1 MQEIIT
7 KRFKESVESK
17 QALLD
22 NKELT
27 VLMSEIAQKMIHAL
41 RNGNKIMFCGNG
53 GSAVDAM
60 HLAAELSG
68 RYYFDRKPLN
78 AEALSADNAFLTAVA
93 NDYGYEKV
101 FSRLLTAKGKSGDI
115 LVGLSTSGNSQNVVN
130 VFEYARSQDILTVG
144 FTGQNTC
151 KMDLLS
157 DYLFKAPSADTPR
170 IQECHMLV
178 GHILCELVEIDFL
191 KDTLIA

>member
-17 QALLD
+17 QALL
-22 NKELT
+22 NNTTLT
-27 VLMSEIAQKMIHAL
+27 ILMSEMAQRMISAL

-101 FSRLLTAKGKSGDI
+101 FSRLLTAKGKPGDI
-115 LVGLSTSGNSQNVVN
+115 LVGLSTSGNSQNVIN
-130 VFEYARSQDILTVG
+130 AFEYARENDIITIG
-144 FTGQNTC
+144 FTGQN
-151 KMDLLS
+151 
-157 DYLFKAPSADTPR
+157 A
-170 IQECHMLV
+170 
-178 GHILCELVEIDFL
+178 
-191 KDTLIA
+191 

>member
-17 QALLD
+17 QALL
-22 NKELT
+22 NNTTLT
-27 VLMSEIAQKMIHAL
+27 ILMSEMAQRMISAL

-78 AEALSADNAFLTAVA
+78 AEALSADNAFLTA
-93 NDYGYEKV
+93 
-101 FSRLLTAKGKSGDI
+101 I
-115 LVGLSTSGNSQNVVN
+115 
-130 VFEYARSQDILTVG
+130 
-144 FTGQNTC
+144 
-151 KMDLLS
+151 M
-157 DYLFKAPSADTPR
+157 LF
-170 IQECHMLV
+170 
-178 GHILCELVEIDFL
+178 
-191 KDTLIA
+191 

>member
-7 KRFKESVESK
+7 KRLKESVESK

-22 NKELT
+22 NQALT
-27 VLMSEIAQKMIHAL
+27 GLMSDIAQKMIAAL
-41 RNGNKIMFCGNG
+41 RHGNKIMFCGNG

-101 FSRLLTAKGKSGDI
+101 FSRLLRAKGNPGDI
-115 LVGLSTSGNSQNVVN
+115 LVGLSTSGNSQNVIHA
-130 VFEYARSQDILTVG
+130 FEQARKQDIITVG
-144 FTGQNTC
+144 FTGQKSC
-151 KMDLLS
+151 AMDALS
-157 DYLFKAPSADTPR
+157 DYLFKAPSIDTPR

-191 KDTLIA
+191 KDAEIA

>member
-17 QALLD
+17 QALL
-22 NKELT
+22 NNTTLT
-27 VLMSEIAQKMIHAL
+27 ILMSEMAQRMISAL

-93 NDYGYEKV
+93 NDYVTKRSFPVY
-101 FSRLLTAKGKSGDI
+101 LPQKGNPVISWWGFQPPATHKM
-115 LVGLSTSGNSQNVVN
+115 LST
-130 VFEYARSQDILTVG
+130 
-144 FTGQNTC
+144 
-151 KMDLLS
+151 LLNMQRKTIS
-157 DYLFKAPSADTPR
+157 LP
-170 IQECHMLV
+170 
-178 GHILCELVEIDFL
+178 
-191 KDTLIA
+191 